1 MEFLGLERIDFVII
15 SSIMSWLVSYLVDVD
30 CLFSVVQI

>member
-1 MEFLGLERIDFVII
+1 MESLVLERIDIVVI

-30 CLFSVVQI
+30 YLLNVV